1 MDKNTLKP
9 LSLSITMAGTEHS
22 ATIRFEVDG
31 DAFRIVH
38 LEDGNVLEARQEK
51 LLAKCMDYAS
61 ACVDSGMM
69 MLAPGEMRDALVG
82 RLVDGL
88 LARAAGPTN

>member
-1 MDKNTLKP
+1 MHKSDLKP
-9 LSLSITMAGTEHS
+9 LSLSITMSGTEHT

-38 LEDGNVLEARQEK
+38 LEDGNVISAKQER
-51 LLAKCMDYAS
+51 LLVKCMDYAS

-82 RLVDGL
+82 QLADGL
-88 LARAAGPTN
+88 FARAAGPAN